1 MIIMLII
8 GYIYYQSCIV
18 LHACMR
24 RLVNNKTFR
33 GVAKE
38 KEAAAVEFQDRQE
51 AGQNVGLVESR
62 YV

>member
-1 MIIMLII
+1 MVAIIIHNWQL
-8 GYIYYQSCIV
+8 YIPF
-18 LHACMR
+18 LHCAACVF
-24 RLVNNKTFR
+24 RLVNDKTFH
-33 GVAKE
+33 GIAKE